1 MAYFVNSNLDTL
13 MTTKRPFLTD
23 GGLETT
29 LVFLEGMD
37 LPAFA
42 SFPLLGQDTGRA
54 VLRDYFGKYLQLA
67 HDNGTGFVLDTP
79 TWRASHG
86 WAADT
91 DHSPAEID
99 RINIQAVDFARDIA
113 ADWIAKGVPVV
124 VNGVV
129 GPAGDGYAPDNAM
142 TAKEARTYH
151 ARQVACF
158 ASAGT
163 DMISAVTMN
172 YVEEAIGIAQA
183 AKAAE
188 MPVVISFTVETD
200 GKLPTGQRVGDAI
213 AEVDAATGN
222 APIYYMINCAHPDH
236 FAAILSGA
244 AWTARLGGLRCNA
257 SRMSHEEL
265 DNSEELDDGDPQEFG
280 QLHMEMMQGLSHI
293 RVLGGCCGTDHRHV
307 AAVGQ
312 CCVGGHAHAA

>member
-1 MAYFVNSNLDTL
+1 MAHFTNSNINAL

-42 SFPLLGQDTGRA
+42 SFPLLGDETGRT
-54 VLRDYFGKYLQLA
+54 VLKEYFRKFLQLA
-67 HDNGTGFVLDTP
+67 QENETGFVLDTP

-91 DHSPAEID
+91 GHTADEID
-99 RINIQAVDFARDIA
+99 RINIRAVDFAGDLAIGWR
-113 ADWIAKGVPVV
+113 AKGVPVV

-129 GPAGDGYAPDNAM
+129 GPAGDGYVPGDAM
-142 TAKEARTYH
+142 SVSEARAYH

-158 ASAGT
+158 ASAGA

-183 AKAAE
+183 AKAVE
-188 MPVVISFTVETD
+188 MPAVISFTVETD
-200 GKLPTGQRVGDAI
+200 GKLPTGQGVDEAI

-236 FAAILSGA
+236 FSAILEGT
-244 AWTARLGGLRCNA
+244 AWTSRLGGLRCNA

-265 DNSEELDDGDPQEFG
+265 DNSDELDDGDPQEFG
-280 QLHMEMMQGLSHI
+280 QLHAAMMQGLTDI

-307 AAVGQ
+307 GAVGQ
-312 CCVGGHAHAA
+312 CCVRNHAHAA